1 MDYYEH
7 ALTADAHGVLFVSH
21 EMWSRRPSEVLA
33 AVLDE
38 VGVVGAPL
46 NLEPH
51 VRKRKAEDTVEAAQL
66 QRAEALYGR
75 LMERALHLD

>member
-1 MDYYEH
+1 
-7 ALTADAHGVLFVSH
+7 
-21 EMWSRRPSEVLA
+21 
-33 AVLDE
+33 VLDE

-51 VRKRKAEDTVEAAQL
+51 MRKRKAEDTVEAAQL
-66 QRAEALYGR
+66 QRVEALYSR